1 MATYVY
7 VDNSNVWIEGMHVS
21 AVAKGMAPD
30 IWAACDQR
38 ICDAAWKLDF
48 GRLFEFAGGKDVGRA
63 LLVGSRPPPN
73 DSVWKSAE
81 SQGFEVVV
89 HDRNAS
95 NKEKRVDT
103 EIATQILDDSY
114 QLMKPGQDV
123 ITLVSGDAD
132 YIPVI
137 ESLIKRGFAVEVCFW
152 DHASPALKTSASK
165 FISLNRYLEHLN
177 YNR

>member
-1 MATYVY
+1 MATHIY

-30 IWAACDQR
+30 IWAACEQR
-38 ICDAAWKLDF
+38 ICDSDWKLDF
-48 GRLFEFAGGKDVGRA
+48 GRLFQFAGGSNVGRA

-81 SQGFEVVV
+81 SQGFEVIV

-114 QLMKPGQDV
+114 QIITAVDDV
-123 ITLVSGDAD
+123 VTLVSGDAD

-137 ESLIKRGFAVEVCFW
+137 ESLSKRNIPVEVCFW
-152 DHASPALKTSASK
+152 DHASPALKAAASK
-165 FISLNRYLEHLN
+165 FISLNQYLDHLN